1 MLFSQIP
8 FICMSEHLI
17 PGVRDAGT
25 TLRLALFSREDS
37 KLKAQG
43 HPSLQSEFAPSLGYM
58 RYFLKYKT
66 ETKYNKN
73 NKDHFILYFIKDTVH
88 CQKIS
93 IFKSR
98 RRKTNMWIRRSSLEW
113 EQNTYGRSYRDKG

>member
-43 HPSLQSEFAPSLGYM
+43 HPSYTVSSRLAWFT
-58 RYFLKYKT
+58 T
-66 ETKYNKN
+66 EP
-73 NKDHFILYFIKDTVH
+73 
-88 CQKIS
+88 
-93 IFKSR
+93 
-98 RRKTNMWIRRSSLEW
+98 
-113 EQNTYGRSYRDKG
+113 